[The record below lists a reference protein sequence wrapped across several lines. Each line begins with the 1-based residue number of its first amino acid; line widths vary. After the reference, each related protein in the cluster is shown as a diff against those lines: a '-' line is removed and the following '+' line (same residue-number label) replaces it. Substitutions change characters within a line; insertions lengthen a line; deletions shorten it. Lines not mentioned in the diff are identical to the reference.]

1 MLERTFLF
9 YFQQNKKRRESR
21 ETMSRYN
28 YDVQLR
34 QIVKEK
40 VRGKGLEEEQSDENG
55 KIEVVV

>member
-1 MLERTFLF
+1 
-9 YFQQNKKRRESR
+9 
-21 ETMSRYN
+21 MSRYN

>member
-1 MLERTFLF
+1 MEGDGARC
-9 YFQQNKKRRESR
+9 SR
-21 ETMSRYN
+21 GLY
-28 YDVQLR
+28 VPLR